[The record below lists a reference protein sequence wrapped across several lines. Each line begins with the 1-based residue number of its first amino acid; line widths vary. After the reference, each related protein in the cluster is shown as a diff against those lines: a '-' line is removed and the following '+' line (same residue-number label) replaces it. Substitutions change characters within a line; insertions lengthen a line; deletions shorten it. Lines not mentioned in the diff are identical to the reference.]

1 MDIKYVDVVGIAIRK
16 DMYESNQKTNNVRWE
31 LISFEEMSV
40 RKLNGKPTKK
50 YI

>member
-1 MDIKYVDVVGIAIRK
+1 
-16 DMYESNQKTNNVRWE
+16 

-50 YI
+50 YIWLYLEVESFKRAIKKK